1 MTVNTSDEI
10 RAVIKQVVVDQL
22 APAQVV
28 GLTVTE
34 AEDSDGDPIFNI
46 VVVFKA
52 EDDRLDPERVLGL
65 TRHLREPLHGLG
77 QENRFPIWSF
87 MTQEEADA
95 AA

>member
-1 MTVNTSDEI
+1 MTGGSSDEVS
-10 RAVIKQVVVDQL
+10 AVIRRVVVDQL

-28 GLTVTE
+28 DLFVTK

-65 TRHLREPLHGLG
+65 TRHLREPLHELG
-77 QENRFPIWSF
+77 EYRFPIWSF
-87 MTQEEADA
+87 MTSEEADA

>member
-1 MTVNTSDEI
+1 MTGVSQRKI
-10 RAVIKQVVVDQL
+10 RDVIEEVVAEQL

-28 GLTVTE
+28 NLIVTK

-65 TRHLREPLHGLG
+65 TRHLREPLHKLG
-77 QENRFPIWSF
+77 ENRFPIWSF
-87 MTQEEADA
+87 MTSEEADA
-95 AA
+95 TA